1 MSIWAGMKST
11 FSKKAKDIDKPAYR
25 ILSGSRNRTASFNI
39 FDTSMNLK
47 NYEYIYQTDSITFST
62 INALA
67 YSSVYCGHQILNDDN
82 SAVENFYKKTKIS
95 EVLVQAITSA
105 LVYGDGYVEKVF
117 GRGGAKDNLL
127 ELVVRDPKSI
137 VVERDDYGKV
147 IRYIQLLEG
156 GKKNYIDPQFVV
168 HIRFYGLPS
177 NISGISL
184 IGANI
189 ELINR
194 RRIADQSIATAIE
207 RHGTPRYHIKLHPIE
222 NEGVKTYP
230 DDNVLDEVE
239 SKFEEIS
246 AKHEF
251 ATIDLIDILPL
262 DSKGV
267 EGVEEYYNYFTSL
280 QAAGFS
286 VPLEMLGFS
295 GSSTEASSRT
305 RLLMFERH
313 IKSFQRII
321 ENILNNEVHPFIRDA
336 NSEAEFMFG
345 DVSPTD
351 DLMRIQAIEPL
362 LNTNAGTYD
371 IIDRDEIR
379 FRAGFLRKSKDENVV
394 KEDVEEVND
403 DTENNTT

>member
-1 MSIWAGMKST
+1 
-11 FSKKAKDIDKPAYR
+11 
-25 ILSGSRNRTASFNI
+25 
-39 FDTSMNLK
+39 
-47 NYEYIYQTDSITFST
+47 
-62 INALA
+62 
-67 YSSVYCGHQILNDDN
+67 
-82 SAVENFYKKTKIS
+82 
-95 EVLVQAITSA
+95 
-105 LVYGDGYVEKVF
+105 
-117 GRGGAKDNLL
+117 
-127 ELVVRDPKSI
+127 
-137 VVERDDYGKV
+137 
-147 IRYIQLLEG
+147 
-156 GKKNYIDPQFVV
+156 
-168 HIRFYGLPS
+168 
-177 NISGISL
+177 
-184 IGANI
+184 
-189 ELINR
+189 
-194 RRIADQSIATAIE
+194 
-207 RHGTPRYHIKLHPIE
+207 
-222 NEGVKTYP
+222 
-230 DDNVLDEVE
+230 
-239 SKFEEIS
+239 
-246 AKHEF
+246 
-251 ATIDLIDILPL
+251 
-262 DSKGV
+262 
-267 EGVEEYYNYFTSL
+267 
-280 QAAGFS
+280 